1 MRTGAGTAAAVYT
14 ALIAYASLYPFT
26 GWRDTGV
33 PVTAYLFAPWPRY
46 WTGFDL
52 ATNVLGYL
60 PLGFLWVGTLQVRV
74 HRGLAACIALLLGF
88 SLSLTMETL
97 QNFLPSRVSSNVD
110 LGCNTAG
117 ALFGALAGMRWGSS
131 LLPGGS
137 IHSLRARLIVSG
149 HAGDYGL
156 ILLAFWLLAQLNPEI
171 LLFGTGDLRKL
182 FDLPGSLPFSAER
195 FTVLEAA
202 IAAAGTIAVGLL
214 AATLLRSARL
224 IPLIALLLA
233 TLAVRML
240 GEAVLVDPGEFA
252 HWLTPGNALGVALG
266 ALLVLIAAF
275 LPQRSQRAIAS
286 LALLIATALVNLA
299 PQNPYLANTLQNWQ
313 QGSFLNFNGLTRLL
327 SYLWPFLALPWLMRA
342 IPPRR

>member
-1 MRTGAGTAAAVYT
+1 VRTGAGVAALVYT

-33 PVTAYLFAPWPRY
+33 PLTAFLSAPWPRY

-60 PLGFLWVGTLQVRV
+60 PLGFLWVGALQTRMP
-74 HRGLAACIALLLGF
+74 RWLAAGTALLLGF
-88 SLSLTMETL
+88 MLSLSMETL
-97 QNFLPSRVSSNVD
+97 QNFLPSRVSSNLD
-110 LGCNTAG
+110 LGSNATG
-117 ALFGALAGMRWGSS
+117 ALFGALAGVRWGSS
-131 LLPGGS
+131 LLPGGA
-137 IHSLRARLIVSG
+137 IHTLRARLIVAG
-149 HAGDYGL
+149 RAGDYGL
-156 ILLAFWLLAQLNPEI
+156 TLVVFWLLAQLNPEL

-214 AATLLRSARL
+214 AATLLRSAR
-224 IPLIALLLA
+224 IVPLIILLVT

-275 LPQRSQRAIAS
+275 LPRRSQRAIAS

-342 IPPRR
+342 MPPRR